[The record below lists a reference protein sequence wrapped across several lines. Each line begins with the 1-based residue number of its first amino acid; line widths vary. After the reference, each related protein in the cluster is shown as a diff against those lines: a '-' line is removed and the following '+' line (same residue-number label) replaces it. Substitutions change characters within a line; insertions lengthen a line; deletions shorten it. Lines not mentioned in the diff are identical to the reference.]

1 MGVSGLNVGY
11 QTITNFTSLMVSRQS
26 MYLPIA
32 FVSSLLALR
41 IENLNFALTSLLL
54 QASKRRYNDK

>member
-1 MGVSGLNVGY
+1 M
-11 QTITNFTSLMVSRQS
+11 TMDHT
-26 MYLPIA
+26 MYIPIA

-54 QASKRRYNDK
+54 QASNKRYNDK